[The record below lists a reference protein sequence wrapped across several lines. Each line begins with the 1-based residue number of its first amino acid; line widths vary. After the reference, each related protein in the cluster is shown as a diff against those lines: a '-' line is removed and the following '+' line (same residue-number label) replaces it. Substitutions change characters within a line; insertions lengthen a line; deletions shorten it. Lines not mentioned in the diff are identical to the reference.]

1 MSAMIPFAALVL
13 AAAPVAPLPPPPP
26 QAGVRAVA
34 MATAEIVAAARSTIE
49 AGPQEPRRQVRREAG
64 GRILIE
70 FE

>member
-13 AAAPVAPLPPPPP
+13 AAAPVAPVPPPP